1 MNDQLKA
8 AAMAAGG
15 IKWRWW
21 TSNSVLRL
29 TSNIDHGLRDGDV
42 LSAVKSMDGTPLL
55 AIAEQYR
62 DFIEAATPAA
72 ILALIA
78 ENERLQGLKPALPP
92 RPPEGLGLPRY
103 GLRWN
108 GPDIPLA
115 VQMDDGYWTP
125 WHLAKEVEQQRTS
138 GGVQTCEVK
147 PAGHN
152 PPRPQNLGAEQ
163 FTPPVPTK

>member
-1 MNDQLKA
+1 MSDLLKA
-8 AAMAAGG
+8 PALAAGA
-15 IKWRWW
+15 IEWHWW

-29 TSNIDHGLRDGDV
+29 TSNLHRGLRDGDV

-55 AIAEQYR
+55 SIAKPYR

-78 ENERLQGLKPALPP
+78 DNERLRGLKPAQPP
-92 RPPEGLGLPRY
+92 RPPEGIALLRY

-108 GPDIPLA
+108 GPSEPLA

-125 WHLAKEVEQQRTS
+125 WHLADQIK
-138 GGVQTCEVK
+138 
-147 PAGHN
+147 
-152 PPRPQNLGAEQ
+152 
-163 FTPPVPTK
+163 TPPGSEA